1 MKSLFKYIFYV
12 LILVM
17 LVIGSLMLYRTHPE
31 AQLAFTI
38 PGLFILAYAKLTD
51 DIKLKHNGL
60 RMLRGR

>member
-1 MKSLFKYIFYV
+1 MKPLFKYIFYV

-31 AQLAFTI
+31 AQLALII
-38 PGLFILAYAKLTD
+38 PGLFILAYSKLTD
-51 DIKLKHNGL
+51 DIKLKHNSL